1 MSGGIESGF
10 KKVEKDKYEPR
21 LLQIKG
27 RRNIRVQQVGG
38 ECNGWVGSIAGGWG
52 VQWVGGEH
60 SRWVGEEGV
69 QCEGWGVQ
77 WVGGGKG
84 DECSGKKV

>member
-21 LLQIKG
+21 LFQIKG
-27 RRNIRVQQVGG
+27 RRNIRMQQVGG

-52 VQWVGGEH
+52 EYSGWERSWYNGWGGEY
-60 SRWVGEEGV
+60 SG
-69 QCEGWGVQ
+69 
-77 WVGGGKG
+77 WVGGGSEG
-84 DECSGKKV
+84 MSVVGRGCEQVR